1 MWGANAWATVPWA
14 VASAT
19 SAATRGLLTLTSAE
33 QNALTL
39 NDARRNTTTLSDI
52 KIGSVAISE
61 GQ

>member
-1 MWGANAWATVPWA
+1 MWGANAWATIPWD

-19 SAATRGLLTLTSAE
+19 ATTATGLVTLTTTAR
-33 QNALTL
+33 NALTVS
-39 NDARRNTTTLSDI
+39 DARRNTTTLSDI

>member
-19 SAATRGLLTLTSAE
+19 ATTATGLVTLTTTAR
-33 QNALTL
+33 NALAVS
-39 NDARRNTTTLSDI
+39 DARQNTLVLSAV